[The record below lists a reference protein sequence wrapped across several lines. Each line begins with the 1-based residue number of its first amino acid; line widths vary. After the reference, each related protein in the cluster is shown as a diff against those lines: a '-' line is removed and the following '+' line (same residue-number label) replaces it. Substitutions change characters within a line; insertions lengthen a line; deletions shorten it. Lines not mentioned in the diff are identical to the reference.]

1 MFLFI
6 YMQLNLFLNIFG
18 FILEYRQALATLWRD
33 SCNSMVIRLS

>member
-18 FILEYRQALATLWRD
+18 FILEYRQEFRMT
-33 SCNSMVIRLS
+33 VF